1 MSQSKTTEAK
11 GVIKSDDLV
20 KAENG
25 EVVAAALNDQHLA
38 ANTQAV
44 AADEKIEIAKKED
57 KDKDSRDNQNAE
69 TIQIVSEMAS
79 EQQDAQAQNDFAHV
93 EQDMEGYSFLEGA
106 SESGSSYALGAAEAG
121 AAGAASSGGIAA
133 TFAGL
138 STVAKV
144 GLATLGAAA
153 AVAVAD
159 DDDDDSS
166 TGNTGGGTGGDT
178 GGGTGG
184 GTGGDT
190 GGGGDANVD
199 GILLNFEG
207 FTDNGDGTYS
217 GLPSNYAAF
226 GADTGL
232 GVVDYDDAYGASSPM
247 LKLEKGAG
255 AEAWAGMT
263 LLENKGSGLYVGTDL
278 IGDGTAAVTMKVHA
292 SDAGNLSFEL
302 EAPGVVDGNGAA
314 IAAYTK
320 TIALTAGWNDVSV
333 DVSDAD
339 ASVNWSKF
347 VVRPDA
353 GTYHFDDIHFSAAI
367 SVDDILLSGSGYT
380 DGPDAVPTAD
390 TDAYTAD
397 NASVV
402 DLFSAGFG
410 ADALAGAT
418 ATNWSEGTMDA
429 TGDEMIFT
437 DTNFVG
443 IDIASADLTGMST
456 LKLSVYRTVDS
467 DLTIKFVD
475 FGGDGYQGANADTDN
490 LATIAAAEM
499 ALNDWSTVSV
509 DISSWTNMSDI
520 NQVVIDATEGF
531 ENFAIDDMYFIA

>member
-1 MSQSKTTEAK
+1 MSQSKTTETK

-153 AVAVAD
+153 AASVAD

-166 TGNTGGGTGGDT
+166 TGNTGGGYGGGAGGGD
-178 GGGTGG
+178 
-184 GTGGDT
+184 TGGDT
-190 GGGGDANVD
+190 GGGGDSNVD
-199 GILLNFEG
+199 GVLLNFEG

-226 GADTGL
+226 GTNTGL
-232 GVVDYDDAYGASSPM
+232 GVVDFDDAQGASSAM
-247 LKLEKGAG
+247 LKLEKNAG

-278 IGDGTAAVTMKVHA
+278 IGDGSAAVTMKVHA
-292 SDAGNLSFEL
+292 SGAGNLSFEL

-320 TIALTAGWNDVSV
+320 TIAVTAGWNDVSV

-347 VVRPDA
+347 VVRPDE
-353 GTYHFDDIHFSAAI
+353 GVYHFDDIHFSAATT
-367 SVDDILLSGSGYT
+367 VDDILLSGSGYT

-410 ADALAGAT
+410 ADILAGAT
-418 ATNWSEGTMDA
+418 HTNWSEGTMDA
-429 TGDEMIFT
+429 SGDEITFS

-443 IDIASADLTGMST
+443 IDIASTDLTGMST

-490 LATIAAAEM
+490 LATIAAADM
-499 ALNDWSTVSV
+499 ALNDWSTVSF
-509 DISSWTNMSDI
+509 DMSGWTAIADI
-520 NQVVIDATEGF
+520 NQIVIDATEGF